1 MMMETEAHRP
11 SPLRTLLGQTDG
23 GMRPTK
29 LFLGGI
35 TRNTTTKQL
44 RDHFAQYGRVLDCVA
59 MRQPDGRPRGFGYVT
74 LDSPDAAR
82 RCVQEPQVIDN
93 RVIDVKAAV
102 PEGSGSG
109 TPKSMG
115 SDYMEGGNVLQPWWT
130 SSIFRGGVTMDCV
143 DLLSRHSSC
152 TATPSDT
159 PRHSE
164 QLASAFP
171 AFLSDH
177 QSALDPCQVLS
188 AHAPEFVP
196 VPGAVPTPAAERRP
210 SGRAPLGEITNVAQ
224 DATRDYKPSADLL
237 KPWTWPVGKTSPTE
251 GSARDIG
258 IENMSDVDSRASMM
272 NFHIADNQ
280 EDDDC
285 AMDTELSSQ
294 TVESLQLES
303 IPSSNASSLPPT
315 PSSSGRVYD
324 GLPSRGS
331 ALHAEGSCKRCNFFA
346 KGRCQNGEECTFC
359 HFPHDKRKATRQEK
373 RERRSSRLLMDSS
386 GDEMESY
393 APELQF
399 DPQSTLLEWMAG
411 PQAPRTHFAP
421 PPGLDMAALAGP
433 DSWQPDEEITPGQSP
448 ANYQPG
454 LTLPVPLPSPTT
466 AAKDCFLATMPL
478 SSPVA
483 RAACAVTPT
492 AQVFATTPTA
502 TSVGW
507 GSNGSGLQHCADLSA
522 AATQTISTQTDE
534 EFFCLCCGT
543 PRSEEDEAAKPTWT
557 REEMLKHRTVSRQDE
572 PVLFR
577 IRTEAVAP
585 VAEESNQ

>member
-1 MMMETEAHRP
+1 
-11 SPLRTLLGQTDG
+11 
-23 GMRPTK
+23 
-29 LFLGGI
+29 
-35 TRNTTTKQL
+35 
-44 RDHFAQYGRVLDCVA
+44 

-102 PEGSGSG
+102 PEGSG

-115 SDYMEGGNVLQPWWT
+115 SDYMEAGNSLQPWWT

-164 QLASAFP
+164 LAGAYPHFV
-171 AFLSDH
+171 ADH
-177 QSALDPCQVLS
+177 LGQSALDPCQVLS

-224 DATRDYKPSADLL
+224 ADVSAKKDATRDYMPSADLL
-237 KPWTWPVGKTSPTE
+237 KPWTWPSSKTSPL
-251 GSARDIG
+251 GGAAQDMG
-258 IENMSDVDSRASMM
+258 IENAMSDAESRASMI
-272 NFHIADNQ
+272 NFNLADSQ
-280 EDDDC
+280 EDDEC
-285 AMDTELSSQ
+285 TMETEQSLQ
-294 TVESLQLES
+294 TIESLQLES
-303 IPSSNASSLPPT
+303 IPPSNASSLPPT
-315 PSSSGRVYD
+315 PSSGGRVYD

-331 ALHAEGSCKRCNFFA
+331 ALHAEGACKRCNFFA

-373 RERRSSRLLMDSS
+373 RERRSSRLLMDGS
-386 GDEMESY
+386 DEMENYVS
-393 APELQF
+393 ELQF
-399 DPQSTLLEWMAG
+399 DAQTTLLEWMAG

-421 PPGLDMAALAGP
+421 PPGLDMGNLAGP

-448 ANYQPG
+448 ANFQPG

-483 RAACAVTPT
+483 GTACSVTT
-492 AQVFATTPTA
+492 NAQVFATTPTA
-502 TSVGW
+502 TSVAW
-507 GSNGSGLQHCADLSA
+507 ASANGSSLQHSTDLPA
-522 AATQTISTQTDE
+522 VATQTISTQTDE

-543 PRSEEDEAAKPTWT
+543 PKSEEHEAAKPTWT
-557 REEMLKHRTVSRQDE
+557 REEMLKHRTVPGLDE
-572 PVLFR
+572 LVQFR

-585 VAEESNQ
+585 AAEESSQ